1 MWVAGVQ
8 TRRKAPF
15 QPLRTPLS
23 IEYLPHSVSGGS
35 QPVAGTNGELVDRPR
50 HSPMVTA
57 RRPLAPNRGCDAR
70 GVVPYVQTTTSLCRL
85 APTSGAL
92 PPVYGPDA
100 PERVGPGRASGAPLF
115 FSCSTSAPA
124 RSTREEALHYGA
136 TAATTGIAGGAHE
149 SQPPRSPWPQRLAV
163 MSAART
169 CCYAA
174 WRHAARKPKRAPWQA
189 AAQSPTRH
197 CFGSRIGG
205 CSRPRRTG
213 LRHGQRIGP
222 GESRCPAGHG

>member
-1 MWVAGVQ
+1 MYLILTRQRQRDSLPIANGV
-8 TRRKAPF
+8 R
-15 QPLRTPLS
+15 
-23 IEYLPHSVSGGS
+23 
-35 QPVAGTNGELVDRPR
+35 
-50 HSPMVTA
+50 
-57 RRPLAPNRGCDAR
+57 
-70 GVVPYVQTTTSLCRL
+70 QTTTCAKCERNSPRGRIVWSDDNLPMPSCTNVRGSPSRL
-85 APTSGAL
+85 
-92 PPVYGPDA
+92 
-100 PERVGPGRASGAPLF
+100 RPGRARASGAPAAHPEPH
-115 FSCSTSAPA
+115 FSSLARTSAPA